1 MIEFIK
7 LYLTSAGFFIVGT
20 FILMVFALITL
31 ILIDEIRM
39 SNRKFKWRSKNG
51 NDDKSDKR

>member
-7 LYLTSAGFFIVGT
+7 LYFTSAGFFIFST
-20 FILMVFALITL
+20 FILMIYALITL
-31 ILIDEIRM
+31 ILVDEIRM

>member
-7 LYLTSAGFFIVGT
+7 LYFTSAGFFIVGT
-20 FILMVFALITL
+20 FILMIFALITL
-31 ILIDEIRM
+31 ILVDEIRM
-39 SNRKFKWRSKNG
+39 SNRKFKRSCKNG